1 MVQGR
6 VKVVD
11 ADGINLFVAISM
23 VNSIDTM
30 IRYNIERT
38 PRRWR
43 RTASRRQSSA
53 LDRGSLP
60 LSGLYPDEPPG

>member
-11 ADGINLFVAISM
+11 ADGINLFLAIS
-23 VNSIDTM
+23 VANSVDIM
-30 IRYNIERT
+30 ITYNRERT

-43 RTASRRQSSA
+43 RMASRRQSSA

>member
-6 VKVVD
+6 IKVVD
-11 ADGINLFVAISM
+11 ADGVNLFLAISM
-23 VNSIDTM
+23 TNPVDIMMTYY
-30 IRYNIERT
+30 RERT

-43 RTASRRQSSA
+43 RMASRRQSPA